1 MVTKDTKAGTLLQR
15 RDIVT
20 PTCVYCI
27 LEKVLLAHLVTYF
40 LLCSNWLCYN
50 RLVYCN
56 TTTCLQEHLSSVTMI
71 FVVTL
76 FFALVTLNNMVECI
90 VWNTFIYLS

>member
-1 MVTKDTKAGTLLQR
+1 MDGPSLR
-15 RDIVT
+15 RCST
-20 PTCVYCI
+20 TTAQGYSNTNLCYCI